1 MLDICL
7 LGCGGMMPLPKRHLT
22 SLAVRFNGHT
32 TLIDCGEGTQVAMK
46 RAGISPAPIDTIC
59 FTHYHADHISGLPG
73 LLLDMGNSDRTKPV
87 FMIGPKGLM
96 RTVKALCVIAPQLPF
111 EIKFHELA
119 ENEET
124 FDLDGL
130 RLKAFHVN
138 HNVTCYGYTFELDRA
153 GRFDAEAA
161 KALGIPINYWS
172 VLQHGKEVDIPE
184 GHFVPEQ
191 VMGPERKGLKVTY
204 TTDTRPTQSIAE
216 NAKGSD
222 LFICEGM
229 YGDPEKAASAK
240 EKKHM
245 TMQEAA
251 RLGKAA
257 GVKKIWL
264 THFSPSVI
272 NPKIYIEELREIFP
286 EISMGKDG
294 KTTEL
299 DFIDE

>member
-22 SLAVRFNGHT
+22 SLTVRYNGRT

-46 RAGISPAPIDTIC
+46 RAGLSPAPIDTIC

-73 LLLDMGNSDRTKPV
+73 LLLDMGNADRTEPV
-87 FMIGPKGLM
+87 LMIGPKGLKH
-96 RTVKALCVIAPQLPF
+96 TVQSLCVIAPQLPF
-111 EIKFHELA
+111 EIRYHELS
-119 ENEET
+119 EMEET
-124 FDLDGL
+124 FDLGGL
-130 RLKAFHVN
+130 RMKAFRVN
-138 HNVTCYGYTFELDRA
+138 HNVICYGYTFELDRA

-161 KALGIPINYWS
+161 KALGIPIKCWS
-172 VLQHGKEVDIPE
+172 ILQHGSKVDTPE
-184 GHFVPEQ
+184 GHFVPSQ

-204 TTDTRPTQSIAE
+204 TTDTRPTKGIAE
-216 NAKGSD
+216 NAAESD

-229 YGDPEKAASAK
+229 YGDPEKAQSAR

-251 RLGKAA
+251 RLGREA
-257 GVKKIWL
+257 GVKKMWL

-272 NPKIYIEELREIFP
+272 APKVYIEEIRKIFP
-286 EISMGKDG
+286 EVSMGKDG
-294 KTTEL
+294 KKAEL
-299 DFIDE
+299 DFVD

>member
-7 LGCGGMMPLPKRHLT
+7 LGSGGMMPLPKRHLT
-22 SLAVRFNGHT
+22 ALTVRYNGHT

-46 RAGISPAPIDTIC
+46 RAGLSPAPIDTIC

-73 LLLDMGNSDRTKPV
+73 LLLDMGNSDRTEPV
-87 FMIGPKGLM
+87 RMIGPKGLM
-96 RTVKALCVIAPQLPF
+96 RTVKSLCVIAPQLPF
-111 EIKFHELA
+111 EIKYHELS
-119 ENEET
+119 ETEET

-153 GRFDAEAA
+153 GRFDAETA
-161 KALGIPINYWS
+161 KSLGIPINYWS
-172 VLQHGKEVDIPE
+172 VLQHGSEVDIPE
-184 GHFVPEQ
+184 GHFSPEQ
-191 VMGPERKGLKVTY
+191 VMGPARKGLKVTY
-204 TTDTRPTQSIAE
+204 TTDTRPTHLIAE

-229 YGDPEKAASAK
+229 YGDPEKAQSAK

-251 RLGKAA
+251 RLGRDA
-257 GVKKIWL
+257 GVKKMWL

-272 NPKIYIEELREIFP
+272 NPKIYIEEIRKIFP
-286 EISMGKDG
+286 ELSMGKDG
-294 KTTEL
+294 KKAEL